1 MGLKSRDLEWGVARH
16 TPYPRIEVR
25 IDAETLGNIYVI
37 LHFRTFCS
45 STPLTVRRVAPRVIT
60 SNISSFLAGST
71 TISAQIRNPGEI
83 SLKSVYK
90 PFYILYMVIYIYY
103 TWHTIYMYIWGDILR
118 TYNLYNFWYKPNF
131 DPRWIDWWGSQ
142 SPQSS
147 WRGRIWTKQASICK
161 STHYFDPTL

>member
-1 MGLKSRDLEWGVARH
+1 MGLKSRELKCNIAQTTRCVG
-16 TPYPRIEVR
+16 IEVR
-25 IDAETLGNIYVI
+25 IDAETLGKIYVI

-90 PFYILYMVIYIYY
+90 PFYILYMFILYVIHDIPYICMYGVIYGGHIIYI
-103 TWHTIYMYIWGDILR
+103 TFDINPIPTLG
-118 TYNLYNFWYKPNF
+118 
-131 DPRWIDWWGSQ
+131 IDW
-142 SPQSS
+142 
-147 WRGRIWTKQASICK
+147 
-161 STHYFDPTL
+161 